1 MTYKDT
7 IALSLRNIRGNK
19 LRSGI
24 TVAIIALGICAL
36 IWFLTALKAA
46 SYSLNST
53 FSTMGANAFSIRFKE
68 RKIRIGG
75 GGPQNDSKAEKK
87 SSLKEKK
94 SNIGKLIT
102 YEEAKTFKERYL
114 FPAKVSI
121 AVRGGGGLVV
131 NNERKKT
138 NPDINVLGGDENY
151 LELNGYTIALGRNF
165 TPTEV
170 ETGRNVCMLGSTV
183 ANKLYPENI
192 QQAIDKIVKVD
203 HIPYRV
209 IAVLK
214 DKGSSSFFNTGKI
227 VLTSYNT
234 IRRLYATN
242 NASFNIGIMVDDV
255 KRLEAAV
262 GEAKGTFRPI
272 RKLDIKE
279 EENFF
284 IDKSDSIAKS
294 LENNLGFLEK
304 GIIGVALITLL
315 ASSIGL
321 MNIML
326 VAVTERTKEIGLIKA
341 LGGTSTD
348 IRNQFVAESIII
360 SLLGA
365 FWGIVVGII
374 LGNIIGLLL
383 KSGLVLLWGWI
394 FGGILVCTL
403 VGLAAG
409 LYPAYKAAKLD
420 PIVALRYE

>member
-1 MTYKDT
+1 MTIKDT
-7 IALSLRNIRGNK
+7 ITLSWKNIRSNK
-19 LRSGI
+19 LRTGL

-68 RKIRIGG
+68 RRFMGNESSG
-75 GGPQNDSKAEKK
+75 DRAKAEKK

-94 SNIGKLIT
+94 SNIGKVIT
-102 YEEAKTFKERYL
+102 YEQAKQFKEQYP
-114 FPAKVSI
+114 FPAKVSLAI
-121 AVRGGGGLVV
+121 RGGGSMVV
-131 NNERKKT
+131 NTDRKKT

-151 LELNGYTIALGRNF
+151 LELNGYTINAGRNF
-165 TPTEV
+165 TPTEI
-170 ETGRNVCMLGSTV
+170 ETGRNICMLGSAV
-183 ANKLYPENI
+183 AAKLFPDNPI
-192 QQAIDKIVKVD
+192 KALDKVVKVD

-209 IAVLK
+209 IAVLN

-227 VLTSYNT
+227 VLTSYNN
-234 IRRLYATN
+234 IRRLFAN
-242 NASFNIGIMVDDV
+242 NTASFSIGVMVTDNKQMNV
-255 KRLEAAV
+255 AV
-262 GEAKGTFRPI
+262 GEAKGAFRPI

-279 EENFF
+279 EDNFF
-284 IDKSDSIAKS
+284 IDKSDSIAQT

-341 LGGTSTD
+341 LGGTSQD
-348 IRNQFVAESIII
+348 IRNQFIAESIII

-365 FWGIVVGII
+365 FWGIVIGII
-374 LGNIIGLLL
+374 LGNVIGLLL

-394 FGGILVCTL
+394 FGGIIVCTL

-409 LYPAYKAAKLD
+409 LYPALKASKLD

>member
-1 MTYKDT
+1 MTIKDT
-7 IALSLRNIRGNK
+7 IALSWRNIRSNR
-19 LRSGI
+19 LRTGL

-53 FSTMGANAFSIRFKE
+53 FSTMGANAFSVRFKE
-68 RKIRIGG
+68 RKIRIGD
-75 GGPQNDSKAEKK
+75 GGPNREAKAEKK

-94 SNIGKLIT
+94 SNIGKVIT
-102 YEEAKTFKERYL
+102 YEQAKQFKEQYP
-114 FPAKVSI
+114 FPAKVSLAI
-121 AVRGGGGLVV
+121 RGGGNLVV
-131 NNERKKT
+131 NTDRKKT
-138 NPDINVLGGDENY
+138 NPDINVLGSDENY
-151 LELNGYTIALGRNF
+151 LELNGYTINAGRNF

-170 ETGRNVCMLGSTV
+170 ETGRNICMLGSAV
-183 ANKLYPENI
+183 ASKLFPDNPLK
-192 QQAIDKIVKVD
+192 AIDKVVKVD

-209 IAVLK
+209 IAVLN

-227 VLTSYNT
+227 VLTSYNN
-234 IRRLYATN
+234 IRRLFANN
-242 NASFNIGIMVDDV
+242 NASFSIGVMVTDNKQMNV
-255 KRLEAAV
+255 AV

-279 EENFF
+279 EDNFF
-284 IDKSDSIAKS
+284 IDKSDSIAQT

-341 LGGTSTD
+341 LGGTSQH
-348 IRNQFVAESIII
+348 IRNQFIAESIII

-365 FWGIVVGII
+365 FWGIVIGII
-374 LGNIIGLLL
+374 LGNVIGLLL

-394 FGGILVCTL
+394 FGGIFVCTV

-409 LYPAYKAAKLD
+409 LYPAFKASKLD

>member
-1 MTYKDT
+1 MTLKDT
-7 IALSLRNIRGNK
+7 ISLSWKNIRSNK
-19 LRSGI
+19 LRTGL

-68 RKIRIGG
+68 RKIRIGDG
-75 GGPQNDSKAEKK
+75 GSSEVKAEKK
-87 SSLKEKK
+87 SALKEKK
-94 SNIGKLIT
+94 SNIGKIIT
-102 YEEAKTFKERYL
+102 YEQAKEFKERYI
-114 FPAKVSI
+114 FPAKVSL
-121 AVRGGGGLVV
+121 AVRGGGNLVV
-131 NNERKKT
+131 NTDRKKT

-151 LELNGYTIALGRNF
+151 LELNGYTINVGRNF
-165 TPTEV
+165 TATEI
-170 ETGRNVCMLGSTV
+170 ESGRSVCMLGSSV
-183 ANKLYPENI
+183 AAKLFPENPAK
-192 QQAIDKIVKVD
+192 AIDKVVKVH

-209 IAVLK
+209 VAVLN

-227 VLTSYNT
+227 VLTSYNN
-234 IRRLYATN
+234 IRRVFASS
-242 NASFNIGIMVDDV
+242 NASFNIGVMVADN
-255 KRLEAAV
+255 KQMNAAI
-262 GEAKGTFRPI
+262 GEAKGSFRPI

-279 EENFF
+279 DDNFF
-284 IDKSDSIAKS
+284 IDKSDSIAET
-294 LENNLGFLEK
+294 LQNNLGFLEK

-341 LGGTSTD
+341 LGGTSQD
-348 IRNQFVAESIII
+348 IRNQFIAESVII

-365 FWGIVVGII
+365 FWGIVIGIV
-374 LGNIIGLLL
+374 LGNLIGLIL

-394 FGGILVCTL
+394 FGGIFVCSA
-403 VGLAAG
+403 VGLIAG
-409 LYPAYKAAKLD
+409 LYPAYKASKLD

>member
-1 MTYKDT
+1 MTIKDT
-7 IALSLRNIRGNK
+7 IALSWRNIRSNR
-19 LRSGI
+19 LRTGL

-53 FSTMGANAFSIRFKE
+53 FSTMGANAFSVRFKE
-68 RKIRIGG
+68 RKIRIGD
-75 GGPQNDSKAEKK
+75 GGPNTEAKAEKK

-94 SNIGKLIT
+94 SNIGKIIT
-102 YEEAKTFKERYL
+102 YEQAKQFKEQYL
-114 FPAKVSI
+114 FPAKVSLAI
-121 AVRGGGGLVV
+121 RGGGNLVV
-131 NNERKKT
+131 NTDRKKT

-151 LELNGYTIALGRNF
+151 LELNGYTINAGRNF
-165 TPTEV
+165 TPNEV
-170 ETGRNVCMLGSTV
+170 ETGRNICMLGSAV
-183 ANKLYPENI
+183 ASKLYPDNPLK
-192 QQAIDKIVKVD
+192 AIDRVVKVD

-209 IAVLK
+209 IAVLN

-227 VLTSYNT
+227 VLTSYNN
-234 IRRLYATN
+234 IRRVFASN
-242 NASFNIGIMVDDV
+242 NASFSIGVMVTDNKQMNV
-255 KRLEAAV
+255 AV

-279 EENFF
+279 EDNFF
-284 IDKSDSIAKS
+284 IDKSDSIAQT

-341 LGGTSTD
+341 LGGTSQD
-348 IRNQFVAESIII
+348 IRNQFIAESIII

-365 FWGIVVGII
+365 FWGIVIGII
-374 LGNIIGLLL
+374 LGNVIGLLL

-394 FGGILVCTL
+394 FGGIFVCTV

-409 LYPAYKAAKLD
+409 LYPALKASKLD